1 MLKIENL
8 HKKYGGLEVH
18 KDFSFTAPEGKM
30 TAIVGPSGI
39 GKTTLLRCIAGLEEF
54 EGEITAEGKLSY
66 MFQEDRL
73 MPWLSIEENLLLP
86 LKLEGRE
93 VSADDTSR
101 MRLMAQFFNV
111 EQHLGKSIDKVSGG
125 EKQRLLLIRAL
136 IVEPN
141 ILLLDEPFKS
151 LDENLYTQLY
161 KKVRHYC
168 MEKHITVLLVTH
180 QSILAKSCDYTL
192 ELL

>member
-1 MLKIENL
+1 MLKINNL

-18 KDFSFTAPEGKM
+18 KNLSFTFPEGKM

-39 GKTTLLRCIAGLEEF
+39 GKTTLLRCIADLEDF
-54 EGEITAEGKLSY
+54 EGDITVEGKLSY

-73 MPWLSIEENLLLP
+73 MPWLSINDNLMLP
-86 LKLEGRE
+86 LKLEGIE
-93 VSADDTSR
+93 VTEEHYKR

-111 EQHLGKSIDKVSGG
+111 EQHLGKTIDKVSGG

-136 IVEPN
+136 ITDPS

-151 LDENLYTQLY
+151 LDENLYTQIY
-161 KKVRHYC
+161 KKVRQYC
-168 MEKHITVLLVTH
+168 MDKKITVVFVTH
-180 QSILAKSCDYTL
+180 QSILAKSCDVTL
-192 ELL
+192 ELS